1 MKARQIAG
9 YLCVVL
15 GFALILLLGW
25 GVIDPIGISPNGATS
40 MSAVLLG
47 LLPSV
52 VMALAAFVIGLWLLK
67 GSRPNGAGKR

>member
-25 GVIDPIGISPNGATS
+25 GVIDPIGMPPAGATS
-40 MSAVLLG
+40 M
-47 LLPSV
+47 
-52 VMALAAFVIGLWLLK
+52 
-67 GSRPNGAGKR
+67 GADAGGPVAQRR